1 MVKKGEVMGN
11 IYHRTLGYTQALIA
25 LIPAALGIL
34 AFAND
39 ITGYQ
44 GTIAHV
50 VHPILCMEKTFGIPA
65 QTWRAICYPA
75 FTHGATVLVMT
86 LELGTG
92 LLALWGAYR
101 MARAVPLGKAAMR
114 QGVAI
119 VSLACLL
126 GFVVWVGGFYVVL
139 GDWFLAWQDETLND
153 VRLDGAVYG
162 TVVLLCL
169 FAVNYEP
176 RD

>member
-1 MVKKGEVMGN
+1 MDMFD
-11 IYHRTLGYTQALIA
+11 RTLGYTQTLIA

-34 AFAND
+34 AFIND
-39 ITGYQ
+39 ITGYS

-65 QTWRAICYPA
+65 QSWRAMCYLP
-75 FTHGATVLVMT
+75 FTHAASVLVML
-86 LELGTG
+86 LELAMG
-92 LLALWGAYR
+92 LLALWGAYL
-101 MARAVPLGKAAMR
+101 MGRAVPLGRTAMR
-114 QGVAI
+114 PGIAL
-119 VSLACLL
+119 VSLACLI
-126 GFVVWVGGFYVVL
+126 GFIIWVGGFYVIL

-162 TVVLLCL
+162 AVVMLCL
-169 FAVNYEP
+169 IAINYTP